1 MYFKSVWDPGAFRDL
16 DFTPRG
22 EIIYRSPQL
31 LPLLV
36 SVSFLSL
43 LALHTSARHTCSLS
57 ESRSTRS
64 FHSALKM
71 GRGLFFFF
79 PFFSL
84 KLHRQAVLSTRLR
97 MQMLY
102 QPSAV
107 KANES
112 NGV

>member
-22 EIIYRSPQL
+22 EVMYRSPQL

-43 LALHTSARHTCSLS
+43 LASRTSVRHTFRSALS
-57 ESRSTRS
+57 ESRSARS

-71 GRGLFFFF
+71 GRGLFFFLFF
-79 PFFSL
+79 P
-84 KLHRQAVLSTRLR
+84 
-97 MQMLY
+97 
-102 QPSAV
+102 
-107 KANES
+107 
-112 NGV
+112 